1 MDWLSAV
8 FATSCSN
15 EFRLSGL
22 HDPVDERLAGEVALE
37 VFEEAADQ
45 DAGLVELAAGGWADR
60 RKRRKQR
67 RKGLQRPAES
77 PAELGSKCFLI
88 ASNGLT
94 LCGLRYL
101 LFE

>member
-1 MDWLSAV
+1 M
-8 FATSCSN
+8 
-15 EFRLSGL
+15 
-22 HDPVDERLAGEVALE
+22 AGEVALE

-45 DAGLVELAAGGWADR
+45 HAGLVESAAGGWADRRKR

-88 ASNGLT
+88 ASNGLA
-94 LCGLRYL
+94 LCCLRYL